1 MKQGVV
7 SSKKLFRRLD
17 VKYHFNENKEID
29 NYDKL
34 CDLKELI
41 VRDPNCYGFRYSS
54 VGIPMI
60 RISDIGNPFIN
71 YDNESSTLN
80 WTNSMRIDIVN
91 LRK

>member
-34 CDLKELI
+34 CD
-41 VRDPNCYGFRYSS
+41 F
-54 VGIPMI
+54 
-60 RISDIGNPFIN
+60 
-71 YDNESSTLN
+71 ESSTLN

>member
-34 CDLKELI
+34 CDF
-41 VRDPNCYGFRYSS
+41 G
-54 VGIPMI
+54 M
-60 RISDIGNPFIN
+60 
-71 YDNESSTLN
+71 STFF
-80 WTNSMRIDIVN
+80 
-91 LRK
+91 

>member
-54 VGIPMI
+54 VGI
-60 RISDIGNPFIN
+60 
-71 YDNESSTLN
+71 
-80 WTNSMRIDIVN
+80 
-91 LRK
+91 